1 MLHLCQ
7 FIYSCWS
14 QNGSILVT
22 MFADRWCVHQ
32 LSLPSTARLTFVSC
46 YLHQLERKHDFSF
59 EGLVVLLS
67 VNFMSSYIKHYRK
80 PFQTLAQKALH
91 DHCRLCLI
99 KVLSDCQNP
108 HFFVPKVC
116 ACWWYVHGLSSCSD
130 TSQSYLHPKMWAL
143 LDLRTLDL
151 AKLVYHRFM
160 LLLFRTLWLYLLLF
174 IVVNSLNEVCQEI
187 VFCIDLLTSMKIRK
201 D

>member
-1 MLHLCQ
+1 MLDQ
-7 FIYSCWS
+7 
-14 QNGSILVT
+14 SI
-22 MFADRWCVHQ
+22 
-32 LSLPSTARLTFVSC
+32 
-46 YLHQLERKHDFSF
+46 
-59 EGLVVLLS
+59 
-67 VNFMSSYIKHYRK
+67 
-80 PFQTLAQKALH
+80 
-91 DHCRLCLI
+91 
-99 KVLSDCQNP
+99 SDCQNP

-130 TSQSYLHPKMWAL
+130 TSQSYLHPKMRAL

-187 VFCIDLLTSMKIRK
+187 VFCIDLLTSMKLERINPGDLVKWQIVMAFSFASTVCDAGCPFWWALCCLSFRAGDAIWLVIIGAK
-201 D
+201 ITFHIL